1 MLTSSCVQELVER
14 MYLIRDKAV
23 ESEAIVQRVTRDIQ
37 ALDLAKKNLSLSM
50 TTLERL
56 QMLGTLPSSSLEK
69 S

>member
-37 ALDLAKKNLSLSM
+37 ALDLAKKNISLSM

-56 QMLGTLPSSSLEK
+56 QMLGTLPSSSLGK

>member
-1 MLTSSCVQELVER
+1 

-23 ESEAIVQRVTRDIQ
+23 ESEAIVQRVTKDIQ

-56 QMLGTLPSSSLEK
+56 QMLGTLPSSSLGK